1 MPQALEQVES
11 NGETSGELEAEP
23 GSGLTMEID
32 AVLDKLEQDRY
43 LNDARFS
50 ELFVRSA
57 QIRGRGPVRVR
68 YDLQERGVSTEL
80 ISQYL
85 DESDPSW
92 FESAKTQLRRKFPDK
107 PTSPKDKAKQLRF
120 LAQRGFTSEQAY
132 QALFSGDDEL

>member
-1 MPQALEQVES
+1 MPQALEQIDP
-11 NGETSGELEAEP
+11 NGETSGELDADAV
-23 GSGLTMEID
+23 SGLVMEID

-57 QIRGRGPVRVR
+57 QSRGRGPVRVR
-68 YDLQERGVSTEL
+68 YDLQERGVSAEL
-80 ISQYL
+80 ISQFL

-92 FESAKTQLRRKFPDK
+92 FELAKTQLRRKFPDK
-107 PTSPKDKAKQLRF
+107 PITPKDKAKQLRF

-132 QALFSGDDEL
+132 QALSSGVDEL